1 MNARRIPAPE
11 PEKAA
16 IQSGVPTTLNRK
28 SESDVKNRLGASTG
42 LRLGAVVAVI
52 VGVALLAWLVL
63 GGDDDEGGEAGAPQA
78 VSVEDLQ
85 EEAGSSDM
93 PVFWAGPQAGSTYE
107 FTETSDG
114 SVYVRYLPDD
124 AEIGDPSPDFLTVA
138 TYPLENGYARVL
150 AAAEEEGAETE
161 ELPNGGLALVDPDR
175 PSSVYVAYEG
185 EPYQV
190 EVYDPSPDR
199 ALDLVTS
206 GAVQPVR

>member
-1 MNARRIPAPE
+1 MNTRRIPAPRT
-11 PEKAA
+11 EKAA

-28 SESDVKNRLGASTG
+28 SEPQVKNRLGASTG
-42 LRLGAVVAVI
+42 LRLGAIVAVI

-63 GGDDDEGGEAGAPQA
+63 GGDDEGGEAGAPQS
-78 VSVEDLQ
+78 VSVEELQ
-85 EEAGSSDM
+85 EEAGSGDL
-93 PVFWAGPQAGSTYE
+93 PVYWAGPQAGSTYE

-114 SVYVRYLPDD
+114 SVYVRYLTEG

-175 PSSVYVAYEG
+175 PSSVYVAFEG
-185 EPYQV
+185 EPYQL
-190 EVYDPSPDR
+190 EVYHPSPER

>member
-1 MNARRIPAPE
+1 
-11 PEKAA
+11 
-16 IQSGVPTTLNRK
+16 LNRK
-28 SESDVKNRLGASTG
+28 AEPELKNRLGSRG
-42 LRLGAVVAVI
+42 VRLGAVVAVLI
-52 VGVALLAWLVL
+52 GIALLAWLVL
-63 GGDDDEGGEAGAPQA
+63 GGDDDDGGQANEPQA

-85 EEAGSSDM
+85 GEASGDV
-93 PVFWAGPQAGSTYE
+93 PVYWAGPQAGTTLE

-114 SVYVRYLPDD
+114 SVYVRYLTEG
-124 AEIGDPSPDFLTVA
+124 AEVGDPSPDFLTVA

-161 ELPNGGLALVDPDR
+161 ELPNDGLALVDADR

-185 EPYQV
+185 QPYQV

-199 ALDLVTS
+199 ALELVTS

>member
-1 MNARRIPAPE
+1 LNKRTEPTLKNRIG
-11 PEKAA
+11 
-16 IQSGVPTTLNRK
+16 SRGV
-28 SESDVKNRLGASTG
+28 RLGAI
-42 LRLGAVVAVI
+42 VAVI
-52 VGVALLAWLVL
+52 IGVALLAWLVL
-63 GGDDDEGGEAGAPQA
+63 GGGDDDDGGGAGAPEA

-85 EEAGSSDM
+85 ERASSNDER
-93 PVFWAGPQAGSTYE
+93 PVYWAGPQAGTTYE

-114 SVYVRYLPDD
+114 SVYVRYLPED
-124 AEIGDPSPDFLTVA
+124 ADVGDPSPDFLTVA

-161 ELPNGGLALVDPDR
+161 ELPNGGLALVDADR
-175 PSSVYVAYEG
+175 PSSVYLAYEG
-185 EPYQV
+185 QPYQV

>member
-1 MNARRIPAPE
+1 LNRNTE
-11 PEKAA
+11 PEVKGRLG
-16 IQSGVPTTLNRK
+16 SRGV
-28 SESDVKNRLGASTG
+28 RLGAI
-42 LRLGAVVAVI
+42 VAVLI
-52 VGVALLAWLVL
+52 GAALLAWLVI
-63 GGDDDEGGEAGAPQA
+63 GGDDDGDAPGAPEA
-78 VSVEDLQ
+78 VSVEDLR
-85 EEAGSSDM
+85 ERASSNDDL
-93 PVFWAGPQAGSTYE
+93 PVYWAGPQPGTTYE

-114 SVYVRYLPDD
+114 SVYVRYLPED

-161 ELPNGGLALVDPDR
+161 ELPNGGLALVDADR

>member
-1 MNARRIPAPE
+1 LNRNPE
-11 PEKAA
+11 PKL
-16 IQSGVPTTLNRK
+16 T
-28 SESDVKNRLGASTG
+28 NRLGSRG
-42 LRLGAVVAVI
+42 VRLGAVVAVVI
-52 VGVALLAWLVL
+52 GIALLAWLVL
-63 GGDDDEGGEAGAPQA
+63 GGDDDGGQANEPQA

-85 EEAGSSDM
+85 DQAGSSQI
-93 PVFWAGPQAGSTYE
+93 PVFWAGPQSGTTYE

-114 SVYVRYLPDD
+114 SVYVRYLPED

-161 ELPNGGLALVDPDR
+161 ELPNGGLALVDADR

-199 ALDLVTS
+199 ALDLVTG

>member
-1 MNARRIPAPE
+1 
-11 PEKAA
+11 
-16 IQSGVPTTLNRK
+16 LNRK
-28 SESDVKNRLGASTG
+28 PEPTLKDRLGSRG
-42 LRLGAVVAVI
+42 LRLGAVLAVLI
-52 VGVALLAWLVL
+52 GVALLAWLVL
-63 GGDDDEGGEAGAPQA
+63 GGGDDDDAQAGDPQA

-85 EEAGSSDM
+85 EEASSGEL
-93 PVFWAGPQAGSTYE
+93 PVYWAGPQSGTTYE
-107 FTETSDG
+107 LTETSDG
-114 SVYVRYLPDD
+114 SVYVRYLPED

-161 ELPNGGLALVDPDR
+161 ELPNGGLALVDADR

-190 EVYDPSPDR
+190 EVYDPSPDG
-199 ALDLVTS
+199 ALELVTS